1 MNGRE
6 LLLKALK
13 NEETP
18 RPAWVPFV
26 GVHGGQLLG
35 LTAPEY
41 LRSADHIVEG
51 QTLAASEYQ
60 ADGVPVVFDLQIEAE
75 VLGCDL
81 DWPDDGP
88 PSVTT
93 HPLELDPDLSALP
106 DFDTSAGRM
115 PVVAEAA
122 RRLHETIGE
131 SVAIY
136 GLITGPFTLALHLRG
151 NMIFLD
157 MYDDPDRV
165 SALLDYCADIAT
177 RMAKLYT
184 DNGADIIAVVDPMT
198 SQVSAEHFTA
208 FVTPAANKL
217 FDAVHEQSA
226 LGSFFV
232 CGDATRNLEAMAET
246 HCDNMSVDENIS
258 LELLRELGEK
268 HGKSVGGNLKL
279 TLALLLGTPDTCRRD
294 AIRCIDACGTRG
306 FVLAPGCDL
315 PWGVPPENLKA
326 VAEMV
331 HDEYRRD
338 VARTALEADEE
349 DSFDDIFLPNYVD
362 LDEVVVD
369 VVTLDSSSC
378 APCQYMLV
386 AAQKAAEMFDDT
398 VVVREHRIKNREG
411 LGYMCKLNVA
421 HIPSICIDGNP
432 VFESIIPDKH
442 VIEEAI
448 RKARAEKTQ

>member
-1 MNGRE
+1 MTGKE

-13 NEETP
+13 NEQTP

-35 LTAPEY
+35 LTASEY
-41 LRSADHIVEG
+41 LCSVSSLVEG
-51 QTLAASEYQ
+51 QSRAAREYR

-81 DWPDDGP
+81 DWADDGP

-93 HPLELDPDLSALP
+93 HPLELNPDLSTLP
-106 DFDTSAGRM
+106 AFDSSAGRV
-115 PVVAEAA
+115 PLVAEAT
-122 RRLHETIGE
+122 RRLHEKIG
-131 SVAIY
+131 VDTALY

-157 MYDDPDRV
+157 MYDDPERV
-165 SALLDYCADIAT
+165 GALLDYCADIAT
-177 RMAKLYT
+177 RMAKVYT

-198 SQVSAEHFTA
+198 SQVSAEHFKA
-208 FVTPAANKL
+208 FVTPAVNKL
-217 FDAVHEQSA
+217 FAAVHEQGA

-246 HCDNMSVDENIS
+246 RCDNMSVDENIS

-279 TLALLLGTPDTCRRD
+279 TLALLLGTPDDCRRD
-294 AIRCIDACGTRG
+294 AIRCIDACGTQG

-338 VARTALEADEE
+338 VARTALEAAEE
-349 DSFDDIFLPNYVD
+349 DSFDDIFLPNYADV
-362 LDEVVVD
+362 DEVVVD
-369 VVTLDSSSC
+369 VVTLDATSC
-378 APCQYMLV
+378 APCQYMLD
-386 AAQKAAEMFDDT
+386 AAQKAADSVGDN

-421 HIPSICIDGNP
+421 HIPSICIDGKP
-432 VFESIIPDKH
+432 VFESIIPEKH

-448 RKARAEKTQ
+448 RNARTQK